1 MPAHFPESD
10 CMPSSRVLIP
20 DTQDELARLAAMI
33 ESSSDAIISKDLN
46 GTILTWNRGAAA
58 VYGYAAEEAIGRS
71 IQLLVAPDRVAE
83 EEAILARLRDGKR
96 VQHFETVRINK
107 SGAPIH
113 VSLTISPIFGK
124 NGIVGAS
131 DVARDITERKRL
143 DAAIAQLA
151 AIVESSEDAIVSKDL
166 SGTIQTWNASAE
178 RLYGYTAQEAI
189 GRNIIILQPV
199 GREHEETEILRRAA
213 RGERV
218 DHFET
223 ERVKKDGSIV
233 KVSLTISPIRDRRG
247 VVVGASQIARD
258 ISKQKEV
265 EEQLRQTQRL
275 ESLGVLAGGVAHD
288 FNNLLTGIL
297 GNASLA
303 AELLPPDLISLR
315 SILDDVMRAS
325 ERAANLTQQLLAYA
339 GKGRF
344 AVVTLDVT
352 ALIREISH
360 LVQST
365 IPKNVQVRLELD
377 ENVPCIE
384 GDAAQV
390 QQVVMNLLINAAEA
404 IPEGRAGSVRIAAR
418 ALRMEEADI
427 RSSLASPIATPLAC
441 QEPSTGEYVMLEVSD
456 NGSGMD
462 EATRARIFDPFF
474 TTKFLG
480 RGLGLAAVLGIIR
493 GHKGVLRVSSV
504 PGQGSTFQVLLPA
517 SSKRGVAP
525 VQRTSAI
532 AGWSDR
538 NKSVLVIDDETT
550 VLRVAKASLESHG
563 FRVIQ
568 AESGPRGI
576 ELFRQHQE
584 EIAAVLL
591 DLTMPEMDGEEVLR
605 QLRGISPGVK
615 VLLSSGFNEAE
626 AIRRF
631 TVEELAGFIQKPYT
645 AIALANKI
653 SDVVGKSDVIG
664 KEDDGK

>member
-178 RLYGYTAQEAI
+178 RLYGYMAQEAI

-247 VVVGASQIARD
+247 VVVGASHIARD

-360 LVQST
+360 LV
-365 IPKNVQVRLELD
+365 
-377 ENVPCIE
+377 
-384 GDAAQV
+384 
-390 QQVVMNLLINAAEA
+390 
-404 IPEGRAGSVRIAAR
+404 
-418 ALRMEEADI
+418 
-427 RSSLASPIATPLAC
+427 
-441 QEPSTGEYVMLEVSD
+441 
-456 NGSGMD
+456 
-462 EATRARIFDPFF
+462 
-474 TTKFLG
+474 
-480 RGLGLAAVLGIIR
+480 
-493 GHKGVLRVSSV
+493 
-504 PGQGSTFQVLLPA
+504 
-517 SSKRGVAP
+517 
-525 VQRTSAI
+525 
-532 AGWSDR
+532 
-538 NKSVLVIDDETT
+538 
-550 VLRVAKASLESHG
+550 
-563 FRVIQ
+563 
-568 AESGPRGI
+568 
-576 ELFRQHQE
+576 
-584 EIAAVLL
+584 
-591 DLTMPEMDGEEVLR
+591 
-605 QLRGISPGVK
+605 
-615 VLLSSGFNEAE
+615 
-626 AIRRF
+626 
-631 TVEELAGFIQKPYT
+631 
-645 AIALANKI
+645 
-653 SDVVGKSDVIG
+653 
-664 KEDDGK
+664 

>member
-1 MPAHFPESD
+1 MQAHFPA
-10 CMPSSRVLIP
+10 P
-20 DTQDELARLAAMI
+20 DTQDELARLAAII

-58 VYGYAAEEAIGRS
+58 IYGYAAEEAIGRS
-71 IQLLVAPDRVAE
+71 IHLLVAPDRMAE

-107 SGAPIH
+107 SGLPIH

-151 AIVESSEDAIVSKDL
+151 AIVESSEDAIISKDL
-166 SGTIQTWNASAE
+166 SGTIQTWNTSAE

-189 GRNIIILQPV
+189 GRNMTILQPA
-199 GREHEETEILRRAA
+199 GREHEETEILQRAA

-223 ERVKKDGSIV
+223 ERVKKDGSVV

-247 VVVGASQIARD
+247 VVAGASHIARD

-418 ALRMEEADI
+418 ASRMEEVDM
-427 RSSLASPIATPLAC
+427 RSSSASPIATPFAS
-441 QEPSTGEYVMLEVSD
+441 QDPGAGEYVMLEVSD

-493 GHKGVLRVSSV
+493 GHKGVLRVSSE
-504 PGQGSTFQVLLPA
+504 PGQGSTFQVLFPA
-517 SSKRGVAP
+517 SSKRGVVP
-525 VQRTSAI
+525 VQRKSAI
-532 AGWSDR
+532 AGWTNG
-538 NKSVLVIDDETT
+538 NKAVLVIDDETT
-550 VLRVAKASLESHG
+550 VLRVARASLESHG

-568 AESGPRGI
+568 AENGSRGI
-576 ELFRQHQE
+576 DLFREHQG

-591 DLTMPEMDGEEVLR
+591 DLSMPEMDGEEVLR
-605 QLRGISPGVK
+605 RLRGISTGVK
-615 VLLSSGFNEAE
+615 VVLSSGFNEAE
-626 AIRRF
+626 AVRRF
-631 TVEELAGFIQKPYT
+631 SAEELAGFIQKPYT

-653 SDVVGKSDVIG
+653 SDVVGKEDAG
-664 KEDDGK
+664 K